1 MIKVKFLGHRSCA
14 REGYQKRQQWLC
26 ATGDKTAACTRCTE
40 NSTNN
45 EARQEC
51 GNVADDDT
59 CNSLVLR
66 GACNDTSSS
75 TLTKFVREHC
85 ALACGFCT
93 RTSATSVTTTLTTT
107 NDNDLSDSGI
117 YNVMQSL
124 AYLRLTSLD
133 ELYTTYEL

>member
-1 MIKVKFLGHRSCA
+1 MPERLTKNVNNGL
-14 REGYQKRQQWLC
+14 WLC
-26 ATGDKTAACTRCTE
+26 VTGDKTAACTMMSMACTRCAE

-75 TLTKFVREHC
+75 TLTKFVRERC

-124 AYLRLTSLD
+124 AYLRLM
-133 ELYTTYEL
+133 